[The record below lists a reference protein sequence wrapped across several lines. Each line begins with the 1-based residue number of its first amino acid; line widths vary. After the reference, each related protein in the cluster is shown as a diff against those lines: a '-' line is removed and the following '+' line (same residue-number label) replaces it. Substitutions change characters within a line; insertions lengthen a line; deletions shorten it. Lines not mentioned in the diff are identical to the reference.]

1 MGSMIDFKRPDGSTC
16 KGYLAEAGQGKP
28 GIVVIQEWWGLN
40 DQIKGV
46 AERFAAAGYNAL
58 APDLYKGRVTQKPDE
73 ANHMMSG
80 LDFIG
85 ASDQDI
91 AGAVKHLAGMS
102 RKVGVMGYCMG
113 GALTIAAAARVS
125 GLACGVPFYGVPP
138 AELADLA
145 RIRIPIQG
153 HFAAKAGRCTP
164 PLL

>member
-1 MGSMIDFKRPDGSTC
+1 MASMIDFERPDGSTC
-16 KGYLAEAGQGKP
+16 RGYLAGKDKP

-40 DQIKGV
+40 KRDIKGV
-46 AERFAAAGYNAL
+46 ADRFASAGYNAL

-80 LDFIG
+80 LDFVG

-102 RKVGVMGYCMG
+102 RKVGVMGFCLG
-113 GALTIAAAARVS
+113 GALTVAAAARVP

-138 AELADLA
+138 GQLADPAKIRFPSRAISPTRMTGA
-145 RIRIPIQG
+145 RRSS
-153 HFAAKAGRCTP
+153 
-164 PLL
+164 